1 MELTREFKEKFVRS
15 LSGREFILY
24 GGVLQL
30 AKGRGL
36 KRITTRIVQVPDAD
50 NGHLAVCEAEVE
62 TTDGVFSD
70 VGDAS
75 PSSVSRTIQPHLLRM
90 AATRAKARAMRD
102 AVGIEMVALEE
113 LGGDSTE
120 DFEDV
125 DAVPEEFARG
135 PESPAAVGS
144 TPTPAASRTAGTS
157 PSIRFG
163 KYAGRS
169 LDEIWQVD
177 PGYVEWLARNAHEES
192 VRAAAAAYSRNLV

>member
-1 MELTREFKEKFVRS
+1 MELTKEFKDKFVRS

-36 KRITTRIVQVPDAD
+36 KRITTRIVQVPDAE

-113 LGGDSTE
+113 LGGDAGE
-120 DFEDV
+120 DDDEV
-125 DAVPEEFARG
+125 EEEYAAPE
-135 PESPAAVGS
+135 PPPAAGRAAAS
-144 TPTPAASRTAGTS
+144 TP

-177 PGYVEWLARNAHEES
+177 PGYVEWLAKNAHEES
-192 VRAAAAAYSRNLV
+192 VRAAAAVYSRNLV

>member
-1 MELTREFKEKFVRS
+1 MNDGKGWDGMELTREFRDKFVRS

-30 AKGRGL
+30 AKQRGL
-36 KRITTRIVQVPDAD
+36 KRITTRIVQVPCAE
-50 NGHLAVCEAEVE
+50 NNHLAVCEAEVE
-62 TTDGVFSD
+62 TEDGVFSD

-75 PSSVSRTIQPHLLRM
+75 PSSVSRTIQPHILRM

-113 LGGDSTE
+113 LGGDGDS
-120 DFEDV
+120 DV
-125 DAVPEEFARG
+125 DDEGDEGASSQNPLPPNA
-135 PESPAAVGS
+135 PAPG
-144 TPTPAASRTAGTS
+144 
-157 PSIRFG
+157 IRFG

-177 PGYVEWLARNAHEES
+177 PGYVEWLAKNAHEES
-192 VRAAAAAYSRNLV
+192 IRTAAAAYSRNLV